1 MIAPSNYSLL
11 DQSADVVIIGAG
23 LSGLCCAKRLI
34 EAGVR
39 CRILEASDDVG
50 GRIRSESVDGFTLD
64 RGFQVFLTAYPE
76 AQRVLDYDALD
87 LHAFEPGALIRYQGK
102 FHRFVDP
109 WRRPRWAAES
119 MLSPIGS
126 LSDKVRIGR
135 LRRQL
140 MHSELSTIYRRPEK
154 TTLNALRE
162 LGFSLRVIDRFFRPF
177 LSGVFLETDL
187 CTSSRMFEFVFKM
200 FAEGE
205 AALPAGGMAQVPRQ
219 LAASL
224 PPGTI
229 DFGQRVVSIDE
240 GGVTLL
246 GGERIS
252 AKATVVAVER
262 GAAARL
268 TKAIPL
274 REDTGSL
281 CIYFAAPKTP
291 VVEPMLVLNGDGE
304 GPVNN
309 LCVPSQVA
317 ADYAPPDRSLIS
329 VSVLQDVAGAAVDV
343 VDDVLKQCHEWFG
356 GQVHEWRHLKTYWI
370 AHAKPV
376 LIPPALDPVEKPI
389 RLSPGVYVCGDHR
402 ETASMNGAMRS
413 GRRAAE
419 AYLADTAEDHPLAYL
434 PSASDST
441 SELHADSVW

>member
-1 MIAPSNYSLL
+1 MAPSNYSTN
-11 DQSADVVIIGAG
+11 DQSADVVVIGAG
-23 LSGLCCAKRLI
+23 LSGLCCARRLI
-34 EAGVR
+34 EKGVS

-50 GRIRSESVDGFTLD
+50 GRIRSEIVDGFTLD

-76 AQRVLDYDALD
+76 AQRVLDYDALG
-87 LHAFEPGALIRYQGK
+87 LGKFEPGALIRYRGR
-102 FHRFVDP
+102 FHRFADP

-119 MLSPIGS
+119 MLAPVGS

-135 LRRQL
+135 LRRRL

-162 LGFSLRVIDRFFRPF
+162 FGFSQRIIDRFFRPF
-177 LSGVFLETDL
+177 FSGVFFESDL
-187 CTSSRMFEFVFKM
+187 YTSSRMFEFVFKM
-200 FAEGE
+200 FAMGDT
-205 AALPAGGMAQVPRQ
+205 ALPAGGMARIPRQ

-224 PPGTI
+224 PPDTI
-229 DFGQRVVSIDE
+229 QFGRRVVAIDE
-240 GGVTLL
+240 GSVTLL

-252 AKATVVAVER
+252 AKAVVVAVER

-268 TKAIPL
+268 TNAIPL
-274 REDTGSL
+274 REDNGTL
-281 CIYFAAPKTP
+281 CLYFAAPKPPIEDPT
-291 VVEPMLVLNGDGE
+291 LVLNGDGE

-317 ADYAPPDRSLIS
+317 ADYAPPNQSLVC
-329 VSVLQDVAGAAVDV
+329 VSVPQHFEQAAAGIVES
-343 VDDVLKQCHEWFG
+343 VLRQCHDWFG
-356 GQVHEWRHLKTYWI
+356 AQVHCWRHLRTYRI
-370 AHAKPV
+370 AHATPA
-376 LIPPALDPVEKPI
+376 LIPPALDPVEKPV
-389 RLSPGVYVCGDHR
+389 RLSPSVYVCGDHR

-419 AYLADTAEDHPLAYL
+419 AYLADATKPYSPSYL

-441 SELHADSVW
+441 SGVHADSVF